1 MTDKDKLE
9 IKQAMVEALKE
20 QEHSCPLGI
29 DADTAETM
37 KSFAEAIKLG
47 RKTAYKAF
55 IILAVGALVSAL
67 YAGIKELIH
76 K

>member
-1 MTDKDKLE
+1 MTEKDRNE
-9 IKQAMVEALKE
+9 IKAAMVEALKE
-20 QEHSCPLGI
+20 QEHVCPLGI
-29 DADTAETM
+29 DSETADAM
-37 KSFAEAIKLG
+37 RKFAEAIKLG

-67 YAGIKELIH
+67 FAGIKELIH

>member
-1 MTDKDKLE
+1 MTEKDRTEFKMAVL
-9 IKQAMVEALKE
+9 EALKE

-29 DADTAETM
+29 DADTAATM
-37 KSFAEAIKLG
+37 KSFADAIKLG

>member
-1 MTDKDKLE
+1 MTEKDRTEFKLAV
-9 IKQAMVEALKE
+9 IEALKE
-20 QEHSCPLGI
+20 QEHICPLGI
-29 DADTAETM
+29 DAETADAM
-37 KSFAEAIKLG
+37 RKFAEAIKLG

-67 YAGIKELIH
+67 FAGIKEIIH